1 MTTTAYAVVIGLY
14 VLCGALTA
22 VVASDENKAAGEPA
36 PPLGSLLIL
45 AALGP
50 VMLIA
55 RFFYRVMLIARFFY
69 RFVRKFV

>member
-1 MTTTAYAVVIGLY
+1 MTAYTTAVVIVLY

-22 VVASDENKAAGEPA
+22 VVVSDENKAAGEPA
-36 PPLGSLLIL
+36 APLVSLLIL

-55 RFFYRVMLIARFFY
+55 RFFYR
-69 RFVRKFV
+69 FVRKF

>member
-36 PPLGSLLIL
+36 APLVSLLIL

-69 RFVRKFV
+69 RFVRKF